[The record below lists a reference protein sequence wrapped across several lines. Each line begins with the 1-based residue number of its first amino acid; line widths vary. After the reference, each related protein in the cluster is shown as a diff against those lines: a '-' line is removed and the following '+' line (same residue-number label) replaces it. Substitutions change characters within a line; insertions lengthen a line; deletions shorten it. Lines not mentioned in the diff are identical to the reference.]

1 MRSAALV
8 TYVLVLAAGAT
19 TQAPNNGAPSVDGNW
34 RITSMIINGQ
44 AVSSSGD
51 LSIEFSGT
59 DYAQVQQGRVEERG
73 TFIVDRSAA
82 PMAIDFAI
90 LEGAATNM
98 TQRGIVEISGDTLR
112 LHLSQPGEVI
122 RPADF
127 KPLRDRM
134 LITAIRQ

>member
-19 TQAPNNGAPSVDGNW
+19 TQAPNNGVPSVDGNW

-44 AVSSSGD
+44 AVGSSGD
-51 LSIEFSGT
+51 VSIEFSGT

-73 TFIVDRSAA
+73 TFVVDRSAA

-90 LEGAATNM
+90 AEGAAANM

-112 LHLSQPGEVI
+112 LHLSQPGEAI

-127 KPLRDRM
+127 RPLRDRM